1 MFILTD
7 GGPDPIKRGRVDRV
21 AVHED
26 EPAALPC
33 ENRL

>member
-7 GGPDPIKRGRVDRV
+7 GGPDPIKRARVDRV

-26 EPAALPC
+26 GPAALPF